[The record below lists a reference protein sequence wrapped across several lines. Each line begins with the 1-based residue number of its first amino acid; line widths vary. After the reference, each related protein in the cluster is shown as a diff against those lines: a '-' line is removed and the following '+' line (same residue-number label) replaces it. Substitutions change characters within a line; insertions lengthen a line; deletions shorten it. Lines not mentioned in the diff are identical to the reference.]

1 MPDGDKQSLK
11 KSSSSSKTFSFLFI
25 LLCALILQVFHTYV
39 SAPIKLSSVTAPGTW
54 LTKCGLLTLWP
65 SCENAHVH
73 LDRSGVLTYYSA
85 EKDIQWTVQGGTC
98 SAAAT
103 ADDCVPGLQVLHDGS
118 VIIGGQPAKYVIAYG
133 GVDPSLSP
141 WPFVEAPKLR
151 VWKK

>member
-1 MPDGDKQSLK
+1 V
-11 KSSSSSKTFSFLFI
+11 
-25 LLCALILQVFHTYV
+25 LCALILQVFHTYV
-39 SAPIKLSSVTAPGTW
+39 SAPIQLSSVTAPGTW

-65 SCENAHVH
+65 NCENAYLH

-85 EKDIQWTVQGGTC
+85 EKDIQWTVQGGSC

-103 ADDCVPGLQVLHDGS
+103 ADDDCVPGMQVLPDGS
-118 VIIGGQPAKYVIAYG
+118 IIIGGQPAKYVTAYG

-141 WPFVEAPKLR
+141 WPFGETPKLR